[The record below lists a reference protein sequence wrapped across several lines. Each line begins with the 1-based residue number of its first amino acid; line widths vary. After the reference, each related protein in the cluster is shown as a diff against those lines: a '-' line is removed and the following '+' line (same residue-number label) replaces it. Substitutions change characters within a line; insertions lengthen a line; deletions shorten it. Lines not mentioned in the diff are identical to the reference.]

1 MLTNYLLIIF
11 CLLAL
16 FCSLMVIASKNPIH
30 SILYLI
36 LVFCNITFVLILLGI
51 EFIAIIF
58 LIVYVGAIAVLFLFV
73 VMMLNIKILELDEV
87 FWRYIPAGL
96 LISSC
101 FLFQLFAFTFNFNI
115 VEVFS
120 LFLNNGL
127 YSVHKLALSFPGT
140 LSLTAN
146 NLLVNGIYIVPIS
159 SGFQI
164 TEPTWVNIIYNE
176 PFFCLVRLND
186 FSANLLTLS
195 FEITNTEILGW
206 LIYTYTF
213 FIFLVISLILLI
225 SMIGSIILVLN
236 QNINIKRQIIFRQS
250 LRDLKNS
257 VSLKN

>member
-16 FCSLMVIASKNPIH
+16 FCSFMVIASKNPIH

-36 LVFCNITFVLILLGI
+36 LVFCNVTFVLILLGV

-96 LISSC
+96 LITSC
-101 FLFQLFAFTFNFNI
+101 FLLQLFAFAFNFNI
-115 VEVFS
+115 VEAFG
-120 LFLNNGL
+120 LFLNNDF
-127 YSVHKLALSFPGT
+127 YSLHKLSFRVSEIPKLSLLVNGVYTIPILSDFQTTDHPLINTIYKGESFFCFVRLHNFSTSFLALSFE
-140 LSLTAN
+140 
-146 NLLVNGIYIVPIS
+146 V
-159 SGFQI
+159 
-164 TEPTWVNIIYNE
+164 
-176 PFFCLVRLND
+176 
-186 FSANLLTLS
+186 
-195 FEITNTEILGW
+195 TNTEILGW

-213 FIFLVISLILLI
+213 FIFLIISLILLI

-236 QNINIKRQIIFRQS
+236 QNINIKRQVIFRQS
-250 LRDLKNS
+250 LRDLKTS

>member
-1 MLTNYLLIIF
+1 MTNYLLIIF

-16 FCSLMVIASKNPIH
+16 FCSLMVIASRNPIH

-36 LVFCNITFVLILLGI
+36 LVFCNVTFVLIILGI

-101 FLFQLFAFTFNFNI
+101 FLFQLFAFVFNFNI
-115 VEVFS
+115 FEIFNLFFYNGFYSINKLSLNFS
-120 LFLNNGL
+120 NIHQMPFCQLINGVYTSSSLHNPSIDLIFINFLYKEESFFCFVKLNGL
-127 YSVHKLALSFPGT
+127 S
-140 LSLTAN
+140 
-146 NLLVNGIYIVPIS
+146 
-159 SGFQI
+159 
-164 TEPTWVNIIYNE
+164 
-176 PFFCLVRLND
+176 ND
-186 FSANLLTLS
+186 FLGLS
-195 FEITNTEILGW
+195 FELTNTEILGW
-206 LIYTYTF
+206 LVYTYTF
-213 FIFLVISLILLI
+213 FILLVVSLILII

-236 QNINIKRQIIFRQS
+236 QNINIKRQVIFRQV
-250 LRDLKNS
+250 LRDLKSS